1 MSPLQNLARRYRR
14 ALHVALGIAAVGMLL
29 WGRLILKE
37 APRTATADGPTL
49 ARSDAPDPAQGS
61 APSPITADSG
71 LLDVKR
77 GKLGSMVDQGFPRS
91 KSESIVPD
99 DFEWMQAAET
109 AAAELNLQG
118 VTTGKV
124 PVARIN
130 GRMIRV
136 GETIDG
142 FTLRSVSGQT
152 AVLERAG
159 TAFRLTARTD
169 GP

>member
-1 MSPLQNLARRYRR
+1 MSPLQHLVRRYRR

-49 ARSDAPDPAQGS
+49 ARGEAVDA
-61 APSPITADSG
+61 APSPITTDTG
-71 LLDVKR
+71 LLDVKG
-77 GKLGSMVDQGFPRS
+77 GKLGSMDDQGFPRS
-91 KSESIVPD
+91 KSDPSVSD

-136 GETIDG
+136 GETING
-142 FTLRSVSGQT
+142 YTLRSVRGQT

-159 TAFRLTARTD
+159 SAFRLTTRAD
-169 GP
+169 AP

>member
-1 MSPLQNLARRYRR
+1 MSTLQTLARRYRR

-49 ARSDAPDPAQGS
+49 AQRTPPASPQG
-61 APSPITADSG
+61 PITSDRA
-71 LLDVKR
+71 LLDVKQ
-77 GKLGSMVDQGFPRS
+77 GKVGLMDDQGFSRS
-91 KSESIVPD
+91 KSEPRVPD
-99 DFEWMQAAET
+99 DFERMQAAQT

-136 GETIDG
+136 GETING
-142 FTLRSVSGQT
+142 YTLRSVRGKS

-159 TAFRLTARTD
+159 ASLELTAAADAR
-169 GP
+169 

>member
-1 MSPLQNLARRYRR
+1 MTKFQAAARRYRR
-14 ALHVALGIAAVGMLL
+14 ALYVALGIAAVGMLL

-49 ARSDAPDPAQGS
+49 AQNGAPRAGQV
-61 APSPITADSG
+61 PITHSRA
-71 LLDVKR
+71 LLDVNA
-77 GKLGSMVDQGFPRS
+77 GKLGSMDDQGFSRS
-91 KSESIVPD
+91 KSEPPVSD
-99 DFEWMQAAET
+99 DFEQMQAAET
-109 AAAELNLQG
+109 AATELNLQG

-136 GETIDG
+136 GETING
-142 FTLRSVSGQT
+142 YTLRSVHGQT

-159 TAFRLTARTD
+159 MTLRLTARD
-169 GP
+169 DAP

>member
-1 MSPLQNLARRYRR
+1 MSPLQHIARRYRR
-14 ALHVALGIAAVGMLL
+14 ALHVALGLAAVGMLL

-49 ARSDAPDPAQGS
+49 ARGEAVAPEPG
-61 APSPITADSG
+61 PITDGAG
-71 LLDVKR
+71 LLDVKE
-77 GKLGSMVDQGFPRS
+77 GKLGSMVDQGNPRS

-99 DFEWMQAAET
+99 DFKWMQAAET

-159 TAFRLTARTD
+159 TALRLTVRTD